1 MFFLHFTESISMI
14 DPVIDEHFRRSLGA
28 DYAILFGNKKPGAAV
43 KPTPIV
49 GAKKPSLIVSQQ
61 FSVASAAS
69 AAASAS
75 TLHSPIAVAT
85 VLPTTATSL
94 VNAAVTSPSSR
105 ISTSPSTS
113 AAIVVKVEPQPARQ
127 PPPSV
132 ERRTSDATDEDSA
145 AVSMSVDDH
154 FAKALGG
161 DTWKQLKRAES
172 RSDDALC

>member
-1 MFFLHFTESISMI
+1 MI

-49 GAKKPSLIVSQQ
+49 GAKKPTTHPTVVSPPQ
-61 FSVASAAS
+61 FSSHQASAPTAS
-69 AAASAS
+69 HA
-75 TLHSPIAVAT
+75 LHSPIAT
-85 VLPTTATSL
+85 VFPTTA
-94 VNAAVTSPSSR
+94 APSASR

-113 AAIVVKVEPQPARQ
+113 AAIVVKVDPQPARQ
-127 PPPSV
+127 PSTPPPPPADR
-132 ERRTSDATDEDSA
+132 RRTSSDATEEEHREEDEDSS

-161 DTWKQLKRAES
+161 DTWKQLKRSES
-172 RSDDALC
+172 RHDDALC

>member
-1 MFFLHFTESISMI
+1 MI

-28 DYAILFGNKKPGAAV
+28 DYAVLFGGTKKPGAAV

-49 GAKKPSLIVSQQ
+49 VTKRTSPMVVVSQ
-61 FSVASAAS
+61 SLLSPTVATVNVTA
-69 AAASAS
+69 
-75 TLHSPIAVAT
+75 SPIAAVSPITTTMLPTIA
-85 VLPTTATSL
+85 VMPTTA
-94 VNAAVTSPSSR
+94 AAILAPTCR

-127 PPPSV
+127 QPPAPAPPSASPHQQPTTV
-132 ERRTSDATDEDSA
+132 EDT
-145 AVSMSVDDH
+145 AVGMSVDDH

-172 RSDDALC
+172 RHDDALC

>member
-1 MFFLHFTESISMI
+1 MI

-43 KPTPIV
+43 KPTPIL
-49 GAKKPSLIVSQQ
+49 GPKKLTPLVSPT
-61 FSVASAAS
+61 FSVSSSAPPSVTA
-69 AAASAS
+69 
-75 TLHSPIAVAT
+75 LQSPIAVAT

-94 VNAAVTSPSSR
+94 VTAALTSPSSR

-127 PPPSV
+127 PPSPV
-132 ERRTSDATDEDSA
+132 HRPIAADVTEADEEDSA

-172 RSDDALC
+172 RHDDALC

>member
-1 MFFLHFTESISMI
+1 MI

-49 GAKKPSLIVSQQ
+49 GAKKSSPLISSQ
-61 FSVASAAS
+61 FPITS
-69 AAASAS
+69 AAAPAASVSA
-75 TLHSPIAVAT
+75 LYSPIAVAT
-85 VLPTTATSL
+85 VSPTTTTSTSL
-94 VNAAVTSPSSR
+94 VTAGALTSPSSR

-127 PPPSV
+127 PPPVV
-132 ERRTSDATDEDSA
+132 ERRQSSADVIEEDSS

-172 RSDDALC
+172 RNDDATC